1 MGLRWAEPLAN
12 NVADLPEQPG
22 SSSVFRQHPS
32 VEHTGPVRL
41 GALLTGGAHGDRL
54 IALAVVG
61 LVAGLLLTTCG
72 PVTTGDELAAGLIA
86 ADSPDL
92 EALAPEA
99 STEDRALALQASD
112 RDGDGKVDPDELDA
126 FFAAL
131 LRAEREREAAES
143 GVSTTIPA
151 FVPPGEVMPP
161 VDTDDPT
168 LFMVGDSVLEASYP
182 TVQRMLPSWDVLAD
196 TRVSRRPE
204 EGAAIVE
211 ERSDEIGDVAVV
223 LLGHNYGLGER
234 FDEDFSRIMR
244 ELWRLER
251 VVWVTVAEWSPGQDE
266 VNELLRRAPELW
278 PNVVIADWSA
288 LSAAN
293 PGYLSRDGVHLTP
306 SGVLALSDLIARA
319 VGPGPIP
326 GVPGIV
332 TVDVPAGPGGNSGGP
347 GGDGPGPT
355 PTFTPTTRPTPTSA
369 PSSTTTDAPTT
380 TAAPTTTQAPTTTIG
395 EPTTVPEPT
404 TTAVEL
410 VEPP

>member
-1 MGLRWAEPLAN
+1 
-12 NVADLPEQPG
+12 
-22 SSSVFRQHPS
+22 
-32 VEHTGPVRL
+32 VRL
-41 GALLTGGAHGDRL
+41 GALHTGGAHGDRL
-54 IALAVVG
+54 IALAVIG

-72 PVTTGDELAAGLIA
+72 PTTAGDELAAGVVGR
-86 ADSPDL
+86 DDRDL

-99 STEDRALALQASD
+99 SAEDRALALQASD
-112 RDGDGKVDPDELDA
+112 RDGDGQIDPDELDA

-131 LRAEREREAAES
+131 LRAEREREAEES
-143 GVSTTIPA
+143 GVSTTVPA

-182 TVQRMLPSWDVLAD
+182 TVQRMLPSWEVLAD

-211 ERSDEIGDVAVV
+211 ERVDEVGDVAVV

-234 FDEDFSRIMR
+234 FDDDFSRIMR
-244 ELWRLER
+244 ELWQLER
-251 VVWVTVAEWSPGQDE
+251 VVWVTVAEWSPGQRE
-266 VNELLRRAPELW
+266 VNDLLRAAPEVW
-278 PNVVIADWSA
+278 PNIVVADWSE

-347 GGDGPGPT
+347 GDDPGVPGSTFPT
-355 PTFTPTTRPTPTSA
+355 TTRP
-369 PSSTTTDAPTT
+369 STTSTSGPTTTTAPTT
-380 TAAPTTTQAPTTTIG
+380 TAAPSTTVAPTSTLV

-410 VEPP
+410 GEPP